1 MMCAEAVEL
10 DQHAVCD
17 EDLAEHKQPLE
28 PLEHLEPLEPL
39 VLCVHRAPE
48 L

>member
-28 PLEHLEPLEPL
+28 PLEPL
-39 VLCVHRAPE
+39 VLRVRRTPE